1 LWGPGITTSTPR
13 AGAIASGAAAEKP
26 NTSAT
31 DTPSSSMT
39 DSQKELPSRLRPHS
53 QFETCAWLDPIN
65 AAKEDSVSAPDAT
78 RGRTNAASNLD
89 N

>member
-1 LWGPGITTSTPR
+1 
-13 AGAIASGAAAEKP
+13 
-26 NTSAT
+26 
-31 DTPSSSMT
+31 MT